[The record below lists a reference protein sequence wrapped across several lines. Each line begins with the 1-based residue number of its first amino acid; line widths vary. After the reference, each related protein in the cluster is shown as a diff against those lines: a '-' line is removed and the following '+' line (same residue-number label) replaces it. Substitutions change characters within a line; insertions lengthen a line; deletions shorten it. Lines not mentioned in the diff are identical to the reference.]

1 MALSEVD
8 LIQSQQ
14 ITDLQNDVAEL
25 KNKLNAAVTKINTL
39 ITDMGNVKDK
49 IQANYT
55 ASATGGGPAS
65 DAILKR
71 LSDLDSDYKALSDHY
86 QQHVTNAYNNS
97 TYGHGSGG
105 RSGNRGG
112 GGSIGVNTDRYT
124 DLSTATVSSTGS
136 ANSASVVGSYS
147 TAKTSV
153 ISVQNVR
160 ANRAKRLARSSKVRT
175 RG

>member
-8 LIQSQQ
+8 LLQSQQ

-55 ASATGGGPAS
+55 ASVTGGGSAS

-71 LSDLDSDYKALSDHY
+71 LSDLDNDYKALSDHY
-86 QQHVTNAYNNS
+86 QSHVTNAYNDS
-97 TYGHGSGG
+97 TYGHQSGG
-105 RSGNRGG
+105 RTGNRGG
-112 GGSIGVNTDRYT
+112 GGGLSSRYT

-136 ANSASVVGSYS
+136 ANSATVVGSYS